1 MRRHGLRAALAIR
14 QKAFS
19 PTAPSDRQPWSFPCS
34 SSRSRWAACFPQA
47 APAYPHSTWRRR
59 ARSQAVV
66 SAARPR
72 RSQPR
77 SATSVTF
84 SKISLSEC
92 VASAVTVPAA
102 CKVKPAGEDRNAP
115 QDFLLGLS
123 KQAIAPIERG
133 THRVMSWQGRASAAR
148 QQPHSVVEAISEP
161 LNSIKRRRGLLQTR
175 SQAEFRPIFTDLSDA
190 RTRTPRAPLSVSSA
204 KAAAAS
210 ITCSQLS
217 STSSI
222 FRLMPRS

>member
-1 MRRHGLRAALAIR
+1 
-14 QKAFS
+14 
-19 PTAPSDRQPWSFPCS
+19 
-34 SSRSRWAACFPQA
+34 
-47 APAYPHSTWRRR
+47 
-59 ARSQAVV
+59 
-66 SAARPR
+66 
-72 RSQPR
+72 
-77 SATSVTF
+77 VTF

-175 SQAEFRPIFTDLSDA
+175 SQAEFRPIFTAQRRQNPHA
-190 RTRTPRAPLSVSSA
+190 RRPPERVVGQSRSGLDYMLAVVKHRQHLPPYASVVTTTESEVTE
-204 KAAAAS
+204 
-210 ITCSQLS
+210 IIET
-217 STSSI
+217 
-222 FRLMPRS
+222 

>member
-1 MRRHGLRAALAIR
+1 
-14 QKAFS
+14 
-19 PTAPSDRQPWSFPCS
+19 
-34 SSRSRWAACFPQA
+34 
-47 APAYPHSTWRRR
+47 
-59 ARSQAVV
+59 
-66 SAARPR
+66 
-72 RSQPR
+72 
-77 SATSVTF
+77 
-84 SKISLSEC
+84 
-92 VASAVTVPAA
+92 
-102 CKVKPAGEDRNAP
+102 VKPAGEDRNAP

-190 RTRTPRAPLSVSSA
+190 RTRTPRAPLSVSSV

-217 STSSI
+217 STGSI